1 MIRAIKQHPMQKR
14 GMAIRTHTYAYTHMY
29 TCTHGIWTHNDTD
42 LASQSSLYTP
52 HTHTHTWRRTY
63 IHTACFSTHTSDKHG
78 HKHAN
83 IYTHTPTD
91 RHTYAHT
98 HTKAHQH
105 SAAFTRETLLQAR
118 AFRQRHVYTEQLLH
132 TDYTQ
137 SSLVTKSSI
146 CTDQLLLRDIQR
158 PCYMGQLL
166 DERLF

>member
-1 MIRAIKQHPMQKR
+1 MPIHTCIHAHTAYEHIMTQTWLHSRHCTHLTHIHTHEDAPTYTQPVF
-14 GMAIRTHTYAYTHMY
+14 IRTLQTNT
-29 TCTHGIWTHNDTD
+29 DTNT
-42 LASQSSLYTP
+42 Q
-52 HTHTHTWRRTY
+52 TY
-63 IHTACFSTHTSDKHG
+63 IHTHPQIDTHT
-78 HKHAN
+78 
-83 IYTHTPTD
+83 
-91 RHTYAHT
+91 HT

-105 SAAFTRETLLQAR
+105 SAAFTRETLLHAR

-132 TDYTQ
+132 IDYTQ

>member
-52 HTHTHTWRRTY
+52 HTHTHTHEDAPTYTQPAFLRTLQTNTDTNTQTY
-63 IHTACFSTHTSDKHG
+63 IHTHPQIDTHT
-78 HKHAN
+78 
-83 IYTHTPTD
+83 
-91 RHTYAHT
+91 HT

-105 SAAFTRETLLQAR
+105 SAAFTRETLLHAR

-132 TDYTQ
+132 IDYTQ

>member
-52 HTHTHTWRRTY
+52 HIHTHTWRRTY
-63 IHTACFSTHTSDKHG
+63 IHTACFYTHTSDKHG

-83 IYTHTPTD
+83 IYTHTHPQIDT
-91 RHTYAHT
+91 HTHT

-105 SAAFTRETLLQAR
+105 SAAFTRETLLHAR

-132 TDYTQ
+132 IDYTQ
-137 SSLVTKSSI
+137 SNLVTKSSI